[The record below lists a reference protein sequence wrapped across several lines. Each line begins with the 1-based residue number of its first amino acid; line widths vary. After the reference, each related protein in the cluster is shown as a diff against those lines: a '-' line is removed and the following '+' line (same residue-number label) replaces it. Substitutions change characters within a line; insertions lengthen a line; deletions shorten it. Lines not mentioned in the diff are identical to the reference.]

1 MNKIFLQTLIAAKA
15 LVVYSG
21 VWATEYHHAEGTLEQ
36 TLYKKELSPCVGR
49 SYPTKVLWA
58 DQHLHTQTSVDADT
72 MTSDLRDFYCARGI
86 EILTPRWT
94 ANDAKYYGIEPPP
107 EVRVTITE
115 RASTSPIWDTHG
127 KGAKVKFNRE

>member
-1 MNKIFLQTLIAAKA
+1 MYAQSLWHCFFK
-15 LVVYSG
+15 
-21 VWATEYHHAEGTLEQ
+21 
-36 TLYKKELSPCVGR
+36 LSLDMDP
-49 SYPTKVLWA
+49 
-58 DQHLHTQTSVDADT
+58 QTSVDADT